1 MLCWWRERKGFS
13 PCWRIGPHVERSP
26 EKGEAVAK
34 VGDRGERAFST
45 ILPLI
50 SAYLPCR
57 NYAQFSATLHT
68 PALVGRK
75 EQRKKKRKEN
85 LGKVKMSASEGDR
98 REKLHFAAS
107 SSSAVAPA
115 NYEVSF
121 KLTALLLSGPVFCHL
136 MREKG
141 EVRDMLGVGVALLQW
156 ALSHSAAFWEQS
168 GIKLSLVRL
177 GLSGATHPSLI

>member
-1 MLCWWRERKGFS
+1 MLAAREEGFFSVLENRPPRRAIARKRRGRCLSGGSRRKGFLYYS
-13 PCWRIGPHVERSP
+13 PNSSLHTCLAATTRSL
-26 EKGEAVAK
+26 V
-34 VGDRGERAFST
+34 
-45 ILPLI
+45 
-50 SAYLPCR
+50 
-57 NYAQFSATLHT
+57 LHT

-75 EQRKKKRKEN
+75 EQRKKKRKGH

-121 KLTALLLSGPVFCHL
+121 KLTALLLSGPVFL
-136 MREKG
+136 PSDEGKG
-141 EVRDMLGVGVALLQW
+141 RSKRYAGLLGVGVALLQR

-168 GIKLSLVRL
+168 GI
-177 GLSGATHPSLI
+177 